1 MTHSPAPTVDRRRY
15 GASATDQA
23 SRLHAERLL
32 PLLLA
37 QDGSTTRLCEVI
49 VGGPVEL
56 QLVSQT
62 VTSQVPAAVASQLPG
77 QSHIERL
84 SCLVA
89 HDQVMMDNLAYIALE
104 GLPGQVRMDLESG
117 RQPIGHLLARLYVRR
132 VPLPQLRAQL
142 LPRLWAAVGEPDP
155 AAGRTYLITTA
166 SGPLMLIAEAFRDG
180 MLTCAAPA
188 DRQAP
193 Q

>member
-1 MTHSPAPTVDRRRY
+1 MRPRAMARRTFGSR
-15 GASATDQA
+15 ATW
-23 SRLHAERLL
+23 
-32 PLLLA
+32 
-37 QDGSTTRLCEVI
+37 
-49 VGGPVEL
+49 
-56 QLVSQT
+56 SQT

-104 GLPGQVRMDLESG
+104 GLPGQVRLDLESG

-132 VPLPQLRAQL
+132 VPLPQLQAELQ
-142 LPRLWAAVGEPDP
+142 PRLWAVVGEPDP
-155 AAGRTYLITTA
+155 AAGRTYVIATP

-180 MLTCAAPA
+180 MLSCAEQVQEQP
-188 DRQAP
+188 DRQSP
-193 Q
+193 P